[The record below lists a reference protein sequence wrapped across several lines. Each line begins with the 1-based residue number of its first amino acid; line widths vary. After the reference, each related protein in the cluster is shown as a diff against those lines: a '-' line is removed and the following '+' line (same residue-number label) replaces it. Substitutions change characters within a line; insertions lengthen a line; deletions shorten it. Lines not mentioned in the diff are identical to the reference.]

1 MAICLL
7 TVMMMMMMMN
17 LPIVPRAKTRKLV
30 VFEIME
36 NFSQG
41 QK

>member
-7 TVMMMMMMMN
+7 TVMMMMMMK
-17 LPIVPRAKTRKLV
+17 LPIVPSAKTRKLV